1 MEIMRISESGH
12 WRRER
17 EMAAEERKERRGFLP
32 RLLDRA
38 DVLKILETHDQAAR
52 ELLAGR
58 PDAPPEVLYLLAAE
72 GTEAARRAVA
82 ANPSTP
88 AHANRLLADDKNDDV
103 RVELAQKIGRMLP
116 ELTADEVKRVRDL
129 TIETLERLASDHLV
143 RVRQILAEE
152 IKALDCVPKK
162 IIKRL
167 ARDVEAVSAPIL
179 EYSPLLSDA
188 DLIEIVTSA
197 QAEFALIA
205 VAKRKPLSP
214 GVSEVV
220 ATALDVPAVAALL
233 ANSSAQIRRQTLD
246 KIVKHAERVRDWQLP
261 LVLRNDLSQRAIRR
275 LASFSSKA
283 LIEQLAARHKLD
295 ENTRRFLKAQMQKRI
310 ESGDVEAEPS
320 ASRSPDLAALH
331 RKGKID
337 DAFLENAVEEGL
349 RATVIAALA
358 LLAGAS
364 TEAATRIFDSGSA
377 KPITSLVW
385 RAGLSMRVAFK
396 IQTLLLRLTAAEL
409 LPARDGVRFPMSED
423 EMRWHLTYFGV
434 GA

>member
-1 MEIMRISESGH
+1 
-12 WRRER
+12 
-17 EMAAEERKERRGFLP
+17 MAAEERNDRRGFLP

-52 ELLAGR
+52 ELLANR

-88 AHANRLLADDKNDDV
+88 ARANRLLADDKNDDV
-103 RVELAQKIGRMLP
+103 RAELARKIGRLLP
-116 ELTADEVKRVRDL
+116 ELTADEAKRVRDL
-129 TIETLERLASDHLV
+129 TIDTLERLANDHLV

-197 QAEFALIA
+197 QAEFALVA

-246 KIVKHAERVRDWQLP
+246 KIADHAVTITDWHLP
-261 LVLRNDLSQRAIRR
+261 LVLRSDLSHRAVRR
-275 LASFSSKA
+275 LAGFVGS
-283 LIEQLAARHKLD
+283 
-295 ENTRRFLKAQMQKRI
+295 
-310 ESGDVEAEPS
+310 
-320 ASRSPDLAALH
+320 
-331 RKGKID
+331 
-337 DAFLENAVEEGL
+337 
-349 RATVIAALA
+349 A
-358 LLAGAS
+358 LLAKLS
-364 TEAATRIFDSGSA
+364 LRTELDDKTRQHLKQRMRERLDEENLDPVLPQKGGDVRALFKAGKLDDGFLEHAAETNRRDTLVIALSLLAKVPEDIVRRIFQAGSA
-377 KPITSLVW
+377 KPITALVW
-385 RAGLSMRVAFK
+385 RARLSMRVAFK
-396 IQTLLLRLTAAEL
+396 IQTFVLRLTAGEL
-409 LPARDGVRFPMSED
+409 LPARDGVHFPLTED
-423 EMRWHLTYFGV
+423 EMRWHLNYFDV
-434 GA
+434 PV